1 MSTLNK
7 STVQLYRDCLRLAHH
22 IGSNSAKGRAIKAG
36 IRSSFKA
43 NKGVEDPAEVE
54 RLKGTAIRALAN
66 YVLAESSLK
75 DRRMKESV
83 AKFTSSETGSL
94 HEKDE

>member
-7 STVQLYRDCLRLAHH
+7 STVQIYRDCLRLAHH

-43 NKGVEDPAEVE
+43 HRGVEDPAEVE

-75 DRRMKESV
+75 DDRMKGSV
-83 AKFTSSETGSL
+83 TKFTSSENSSL
-94 HEKDE
+94 HGESK